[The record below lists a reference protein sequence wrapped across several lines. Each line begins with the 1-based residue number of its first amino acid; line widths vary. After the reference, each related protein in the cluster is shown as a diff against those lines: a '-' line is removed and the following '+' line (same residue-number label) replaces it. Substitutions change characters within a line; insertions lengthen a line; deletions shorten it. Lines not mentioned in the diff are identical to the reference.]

1 MRTPKLEYS
10 VTRMFMSSHRDQNN
24 WRPVCRA
31 ILPGDPIDQA
41 TARSLHARLLNTAA
55 ARRLRSLDRA
65 LDGREEDAEYW
76 KGCAPAV
83 LRRAA
88 EVRGDQKFQRLP

>member
-1 MRTPKLEYS
+1 
-10 VTRMFMSSHRDQNN
+10 MFMSSHRDPNS

-55 ARRLRSLDRA
+55 ARRLRSFDRA
-65 LDGREEDAEYW
+65 LDGRGEDAEYW

-83 LRRAA
+83 IRRAA
-88 EVRGDQKFQRLP
+88 EVRGDRKFQRLP

>member
-1 MRTPKLEYS
+1 
-10 VTRMFMSSHRDQNN
+10 MFMSPHRNPEA

-55 ARRLRSLDRA
+55 ARRLRSFDRA
-65 LDGREEDAEYW
+65 LDGRSEDAEYW

-83 LRRAA
+83 IRRAA
-88 EVRGDQKFQRLP
+88 EVRCDQKFQRLP

>member
-1 MRTPKLEYS
+1 MYI
-10 VTRMFMSSHRDQNN
+10 SSHRNSDT
-24 WRPVCRA
+24 WRPMCRA

-65 LDGREEDAEYW
+65 LDGRMEDAEYW

-83 LRRAA
+83 IRRAI
-88 EVRGDQKFQRLP
+88 EVRGDRGFQRLP

>member
-1 MRTPKLEYS
+1 
-10 VTRMFMSSHRDQNN
+10 MFISSHRNQDT

-55 ARRLRSLDRA
+55 ARRLRSFDRR
-65 LDGREEDAEYW
+65 LDGRDEDALYW

-83 LRRAA
+83 IRRAA
-88 EVRGDQKFQRLP
+88 ELRGDMKFQRLP

>member
-1 MRTPKLEYS
+1 MYIAP
-10 VTRMFMSSHRDQNN
+10 HRNSET

-55 ARRLRSLDRA
+55 ARRLRAFDRA
-65 LDGREEDAEYW
+65 LDGREEDALYW

-83 LRRAA
+83 IRRAA
-88 EVRGDQKFQRLP
+88 EVRCDRSFQRLPG